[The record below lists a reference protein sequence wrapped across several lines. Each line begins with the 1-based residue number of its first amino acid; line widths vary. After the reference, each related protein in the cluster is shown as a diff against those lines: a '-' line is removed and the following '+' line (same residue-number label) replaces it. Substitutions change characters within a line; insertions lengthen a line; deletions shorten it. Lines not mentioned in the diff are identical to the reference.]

1 MPLGERTPPGGA
13 PELCWA
19 MAVMVAYHISTVG
32 RLQVRAA
39 GCHYTD
45 HASILSF
52 TSNTFHVMKSPNL
65 RTDRTASEGT
75 PSNGESPA
83 PLHKSRSAERVLA
96 LLDTVITKGTITLT
110 DAAAEADM
118 PTSTALRHLR
128 LLTNRGYLVR
138 DDRGW
143 YSVGPAFVRIALLSF
158 QSGPYAQLM
167 TAAQPGLER
176 LVEVTEE
183 SAYLAV
189 RDGGEAVYIAT
200 VESRRAIR
208 HVGWVGKSVPLQGTA
223 VGEALLSE
231 APSPG
236 ARCKAVLNTGA
247 IEPDV
252 TAVVAPIH
260 GSAGVIGAFS
270 VLGPAER
277 LVGERLEI
285 ATEAVVDVAM
295 ATSNS
300 LCRAEAVRP

>member
-1 MPLGERTPPGGA
+1 MLCDGGHDGS
-13 PELCWA
+13 P
-19 MAVMVAYHISTVG
+19 H
-32 RLQVRAA
+32 LQGGSFRKSGPW

-45 HASILSF
+45 GGSILSI
-52 TSNTFHVMKSPNL
+52 TRITFHRMKSAHL
-65 RTDRTASEGT
+65 RSAPLASESA
-75 PSNGESPA
+75 PSNGESPS

-96 LLDTVITKGTITLT
+96 LLDAVIANGEVTLT
-110 DAAAEADM
+110 DAAAEADI

-138 DDRGW
+138 DDRGR
-143 YSVGPAFVRIALLSF
+143 YSVGPGFVRIALAAF
-158 QSGPYAQLM
+158 QSGPYARLM
-167 TAAQPGLER
+167 AAAQPGLER

-189 RDGGEAVYIAT
+189 RDGSEAVYIAT

-208 HVGWVGKSVPLQGTA
+208 HVGWVGKSVPLEGTA

-231 APSPG
+231 APAPG
-236 ARCKAVLNTGA
+236 ARSKALINTGA

-260 GSAGVIGAFS
+260 ESAGVIGAFS

-277 LVGERLEI
+277 LVGERLDI
-285 ATEAVVDVAM
+285 ATEAVVDAAM
-295 ATSNS
+295 ATSGC
-300 LCRAEAVRP
+300 LGRTEAVRP